1 MALTLPLTAG
11 LIMTAKYLIPLF
23 CGNSYEPAI
32 LTLQIISPIIIMIGI
47 SNVLGIQ
54 VLYPQ
59 GQENKV
65 ILCTAL
71 GALVNLLLNIWLIPR
86 YAQDGAAVST
96 LLAETMVTFSMI
108 FIGKKYIPIR
118 WKSKSFL
125 HYFVA
130 TCLMMLA
137 LYFVS
142 DLFESDIVN
151 FIFAVM
157 IGMMVYGVW
166 LIIVRESFLK
176 NIMLSIKAKLKI

>member
-1 MALTLPLTAG
+1 
-11 LIMTAKYLIPLF
+11 
-23 CGNSYEPAI
+23 
-32 LTLQIISPIIIMIGI
+32 MIGI

-54 VLYPQ
+54 ILYPQ

-71 GALVNLLLNIWLIPR
+71 GALVNLVLNIWLIPR

-118 WKSKSFL
+118 WKNKFFL

-130 TCLMMLA
+130 TCLMTLA
-137 LYFVS
+137 LFFVS
-142 DLFESDIVN
+142 DLFESSIIN
-151 FIFAVM
+151 FSFSIA
-157 IGMMVYGVW
+157 IGILIYGFYLFFVKESLFMVFISQIKSH
-166 LIIVRESFLK
+166 II
-176 NIMLSIKAKLKI
+176 